1 MSIDQRGHHL
11 LRHHVMEM
19 VQVHADPAMVDLVT
33 KVVSAVALAMVDLV
47 TKVVSAVALAKVAI
61 GDMAQVRLV
70 ARVMKVTRATKVLE
84 ALEVTK
90 ALEVL
95 EVTKALEVLE
105 VLEVLEA
112 RPILSDLWSMRWN
125 SMPMEMVCS
134 TKASC

>member
-19 VQVHADPAMVDLVT
+19 VQVHADP
-33 KVVSAVALAMVDLV
+33 AMVDLV

-95 EVTKALEVLE
+95 E
-105 VLEVLEA
+105 A